1 MKKEKE
7 KWQRKWEVE
16 LQERIQKE
24 RKDWEEKTEIDILQR
39 IQTEK
44 VVRSRSKKR
53 LEQKLRKKIQAKD
66 ARVLIKYI
74 ALF

>member
-1 MKKEKE
+1 M
-7 KWQRKWEVE
+7 E